1 MALGRTVAWTV
12 GVIAAMALHPGW
24 TLAAPA
30 QTASVRVTYGLWL
43 GGLPLGSADM
53 VTAVDGAAY
62 TLNLQARLTGLA
74 GMITGGKGAASASGS
89 AASGQPAPSS
99 FNVLSQTSSD
109 RRTVRV
115 GFSGGA
121 ANAVEIAPPLEER
134 PDRVPVLPLHKR
146 GVVDPL
152 SAVLMPMARRGELT
166 DPENCN
172 RTVPV
177 FDGASRFDVIL
188 SYAETRQVE
197 KPGYSGPVLVCNVR
211 YRPVSGHRP
220 DRPAVRYMEENRDM
234 WVWLAPVEGTRVLIP
249 MRISVAT
256 TMGVS
261 LVEATRWAV
270 EGAAGPTAR
279 VGRGPSRE

>member
-1 MALGRTVAWTV
+1 MALGIKAGLLAVLALCPAW
-12 GVIAAMALHPGW
+12 ALAG
-24 TLAAPA
+24 PA
-30 QTASVRVTYGLWL
+30 GAASVRVAYALSL

-53 VTAVDGAAY
+53 VATVDGAAY

-74 GMITGGKGAASASGS
+74 GMLTSGKGAASASGS
-89 AASGQPAPSS
+89 AASAQPAPAA
-99 FNVLSQTSSD
+99 FNVFSQTSSE

-115 GFSGGA
+115 GFAGGA
-121 ANAVEIAPPLEER
+121 ASAVEVAPPLEER
-134 PDRVPVLPLHKR
+134 PDRVPVLPPHKR

-152 SAVLMPMARRGELT
+152 SAVLMPVAGRGELT

-220 DRPAVRYMEENRDM
+220 DRPAVRFMEENRDM
-234 WVWLAPVEGTRVLIP
+234 SVWLAPVEGARVLIP
-249 MRISVAT
+249 LRIAVAT

-261 LVEATRWAV
+261 LVEATRWSA
-270 EGAAGPTAR
+270 ESAAPPAR
-279 VGRGPSRE
+279 ARRAQATQ